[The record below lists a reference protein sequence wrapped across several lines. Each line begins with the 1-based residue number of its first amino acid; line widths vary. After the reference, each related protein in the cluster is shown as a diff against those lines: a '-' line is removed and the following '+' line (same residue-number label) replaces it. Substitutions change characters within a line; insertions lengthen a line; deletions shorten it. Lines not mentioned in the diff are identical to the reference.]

1 MPIRIYNTLTRKK
14 EIFETIQ
21 PGKVLMYVCGPT
33 VYAKAHIGHAM
44 SSLVFDIIRR
54 YLEHAGYEVRHVM
67 NYTDVDDKIIQRAN
81 ALQVDPYQLSQ
92 GYIDEY
98 NGHLKQLNIQQATVN
113 PRATEEMANILLL
126 VKDLIDKG
134 YAYPKDGDVYFRVRK
149 LKDYGKLSGRK
160 LDEMQAGARI
170 DVDERKEDPMD
181 FALWKS
187 AKPGEPAWDSPW
199 GKGRPGWH
207 IECSAMSMNHLG
219 DQIDVHGGGNDL
231 IFPHHENEI
240 AQSEAA
246 TGKLFA
252 RFWIHNGMLQFS
264 GEKMSKSLG
273 NLVTIE
279 EFLSKY
285 SADNLRMMVLN
296 SGYHNPLTFNEE
308 VIGQAESALER
319 LRSALKPALPGVK
332 GIAAISISKFQS
344 EIETARNDFES
355 FMQDDF
361 NTSGAMSAM
370 FNLVRVTNQL
380 RDEGAS
386 VEQLSLG
393 QTALRELSGI
403 LGIRLEEKTDIA
415 HPLDPYKDQLIEE
428 IQKLIKSSSYANS
441 EIFKKNIDQ
450 IADLIS
456 KNADLQMLGELL
468 KDARDESRKLKY
480 YRDSDEIRDFSN
492 SMGMGFE
499 DTKGGTILIWK

>member
-1 MPIRIYNTLTRKK
+1 MPIQIYNTLTRKK
-14 EIFETIQ
+14 EIFKPLQ

-33 VYAKAHIGHAM
+33 VYAKAHVGHAM
-44 SSLVFDIIRR
+44 SALVFDIIRR
-54 YLEHAGYEVRHVM
+54 YLEHAGYAVRHVM

-81 ALQVDPYQLSQ
+81 ALKVDPYQLSQ
-92 GYIDEY
+92 GYIDEF
-98 NGHLKQLNIQQATVN
+98 NGHLKQLNIQLATVT
-113 PRATEEMANILLL
+113 PRATEEMPNILHL
-126 VKDLIDKG
+126 VQDLIDKG

-149 LKDYGKLSGRK
+149 FKEYGKLSGRK

-207 IECSAMSMNHLG
+207 IECSAMCMDHLG
-219 DQIDVHGGGNDL
+219 DQIDIHGGGNDL

-240 AQSEAA
+240 AQSEAD
-246 TGKLFA
+246 TGKPFA
-252 RFWIHNGMLQFS
+252 RYWIHNGMLQFS

-279 EFLSKY
+279 EFLSNHP
-285 SADNLRMMVLN
+285 ADALRMMVLN
-296 SGYHNPLTFNEE
+296 SGYHNPLTFNDE

-332 GIAAISISKFQS
+332 GIDAAGVSKFQG
-344 EIETARNDFES
+344 EIETDKNDFET

-361 NTSGAMSAM
+361 NTSGALSAM
-370 FNLVRVTNQL
+370 FNLVRITNQL

-386 VEQLSLG
+386 AEQLSLG
-393 QTALRELSGI
+393 QSALRELAGI
-403 LGIRLEEKTDIA
+403 LGLRLDVEQRTHA
-415 HPLDPYKDQLIEE
+415 
-428 IQKLIKSSSYANS
+428 
-441 EIFKKNIDQ
+441 
-450 IADLIS
+450 ADEFI
-456 KNADLQMLGELL
+456 NLL
-468 KDARDESRKLKY
+468 VEMRK
-480 YRDSDEIRDFSN
+480 EIRDQKLWALSDQIRDRLAAL
-492 SMGMGFE
+492 GVVIE
-499 DTKGGTILIWK
+499 DSKEGSAWHWK